1 MTKSKHSYL
10 LHIEGKYKIVRNI
23 RQTSRTTCLLLKT
36 DYCPLLRALY
46 NLKSGISSIH
56 KYEAS
61 PLNMIVQW
69 PLLLLCVILWF
80 YILADLVPVFTA
92 SQLCDCLL
100 HPEKTGLLWRCAN
113 CYTYSPEIPACWRL
127 STERLLS
134 SSSVSSINKT
144 AAKCLCIGT
153 PLSITIIGFPSYTVF
168 RISNRACH
176 TYTFW
181 K

>member
-56 KYEAS
+56 KYDAS
-61 PLNMIVQW
+61 PLNMIVLW

-92 SQLCDCLL
+92 SQLLIAYFTQRRLDYCGDVLIVTHIVLKYQRVDVKVQKGYC
-100 HPEKTGLLWRCAN
+100 HPHL
-113 CYTYSPEIPACWRL
+113 SPQ
-127 STERLLS
+127 
-134 SSSVSSINKT
+134 
-144 AAKCLCIGT
+144 
-153 PLSITIIGFPSYTVF
+153 
-168 RISNRACH
+168 
-176 TYTFW
+176 
-181 K
+181 